1 MCIRYPASGRLFLR
15 RLKRGAEETL
25 IGLLMDKGF
34 PIASACAVKFGFGP
48 PPLRV
53 PWDSRLALAARTG
66 GLPARL

>member
-1 MCIRYPASGRLFLR
+1 
-15 RLKRGAEETL
+15 
-25 IGLLMDKGF
+25 MDKGF

-53 PWDSRLALAARTG
+53 PWDSRLVLAARTG